1 MLILWM
7 LRVRNRQRVD
17 SEEILILL
25 IAFVIFFI
33 HFFNKTIY

>member
-1 MLILWM
+1 VLILWM